1 MEHRSFLEDLGPKAR
16 EVLEA
21 LLEQYAERGVDE
33 IDDLASLEV
42 PPLSNLGTPVEIAQ
56 RFGDAGA
63 FRDAVRRLGD
73 LLYAA

>member
-1 MEHRSFLEDLGPKAR
+1 M
-16 EVLEA
+16 
-21 LLEQYAERGVDE
+21 DE

-42 PPLSNLGTPVEIAQ
+42 PPLSEFGTPVEIAQ